1 MAEQIRYNQL
11 YDALSPTD
19 QNAYA
24 GYKIARNLVPSERD
38 TQDEAFPDY
47 KEILDAEV
55 AANKTKP
62 NMWNPMNW
70 IFSPAESAM
79 ATEEERAAIER
90 GSADIEYNAPNYL
103 DSRSPIT
110 YPGQSPEGSYDMS
123 RRYGLGDTSGV
134 TSNYGTFGKHGEIY
148 DPAFGELEQWDY
160 WDTAYPGSFKAK
172 GYYDT
177 SRDIPNIQRY
187 KDPSRFTLTDQ
198 GIAGLDVQENINTT
212 DKWITPVEGARTII
226 KNPDYIPP
234 EQWNLP
240 DRDWGPVRRTEPR
253 PRRNKFDL
261 FLQKFGAPPMTQVT
275 AADKL
280 ANKQFMGQKQIGI
293 NPQTG
298 RMYGGDWNEASQDF
312 AGKNAPGSSAYGSAN
327 FGEMAQKWVDDYG
340 DVKYSQTVIGD
351 MKRRKQARMKQ
362 RAADFAMQQQA
373 ARQEEIRNQRAAANA
388 ANQMTQRR
396 PDMGGSHMSRP
407 VDQGGL
413 GISASQAQAVSDANA
428 KASMGGWGLAH
439 GGRVGYNTG
448 GRVGILSV
456 F

>member
-1 MAEQIRYNQL
+1 MGNRW
-11 YDALSPTD
+11 T
-19 QNAYA
+19 
-24 GYKIARNLVPSERD
+24 
-38 TQDEAFPDY
+38 
-47 KEILDAEV
+47 
-55 AANKTKP
+55 
-62 NMWNPMNW
+62 
-70 IFSPAESAM
+70 
-79 ATEEERAAIER
+79 ATWGIPGLMDREEYT
-90 GSADIEYNAPNYL
+90 SNYL
-103 DSRSPIT
+103 GSRSPIT
-110 YPGQSPEGSYDMS
+110 YPGQSPEGSNEMS
-123 RRYGLGDTSGV
+123 RRYRLGDTSGV
-134 TSNYGTFGKHGEIY
+134 TPKVGTFGKHGEIY

-160 WDTAYPGSFKAK
+160 WDTAYPGSFKKK
-172 GYYDT
+172 GYYDEY
-177 SRDIPNIQRY
+177 RDIPNIQRY
-187 KDPSRFTLTDQ
+187 KDPSTFALTED
-198 GIAGLDVQENINTT
+198 IRTIDDAPENINTT
-212 DKWITPVEGARTII
+212 
-226 KNPDYIPP
+226 
-234 EQWNLP
+234 EQWRLP

-280 ANKQFMGQKQIGI
+280 ANKQFMGQQQIGI

-413 GISASQAQAVSDANA
+413 GISASQAQDISDANA
-428 KASMGGWGLAH
+428 KASMGGWGLAQ

-448 GRVGILSV
+448 GRVGILAA

>member
-1 MAEQIRYNQL
+1 MGNRW
-11 YDALSPTD
+11 T
-19 QNAYA
+19 
-24 GYKIARNLVPSERD
+24 
-38 TQDEAFPDY
+38 
-47 KEILDAEV
+47 
-55 AANKTKP
+55 
-62 NMWNPMNW
+62 
-70 IFSPAESAM
+70 
-79 ATEEERAAIER
+79 ATWGIPGLMDREEYT
-90 GSADIEYNAPNYL
+90 SNYL
-103 DSRSPIT
+103 GSRSPIT

-123 RRYGLGDTSGV
+123 RRHRLGDTSGL
-134 TSNYGTFGKHGEIY
+134 TRNYGMYGKHGEIY
-148 DPAFGELEQWDY
+148 DPAFGDLGQVDY
-160 WDTAYPGSFKAK
+160 WDTAYPGSFKKK
-172 GYYDT
+172 GYYDEYNK
-177 SRDIPNIQRY
+177 IPNIQRY
-187 KDPSRFTLTDQ
+187 KDPSTFALTED
-198 GIAGLDVQENINTT
+198 INTT
-212 DKWITPVEGARTII
+212 EQPVRLIFPSDPVRHLEDINTT
-226 KNPDYIPP
+226 
-234 EQWNLP
+234 EQWTLP

-261 FLQKFGAPPMTQVT
+261 FLQKFGASPMTQVT

-280 ANKQFMGQKQIGI
+280 ANKQFMGQQQIGI

-428 KASMGGWGLAH
+428 AAGMGGWGLAQ